1 MKKIEWDLN
10 NGIIEVEEFS
20 EGTHIMSY
28 FDIEDLKINFRGTRG
43 AEVSDEVFLEIK
55 EKYGIQ

>member
-1 MKKIEWDLN
+1 MKKIEWDLV
-10 NGIIEVEEFS
+10 NGVKEVEVFS
-20 EGTHIMSY
+20 VGTHIMSY